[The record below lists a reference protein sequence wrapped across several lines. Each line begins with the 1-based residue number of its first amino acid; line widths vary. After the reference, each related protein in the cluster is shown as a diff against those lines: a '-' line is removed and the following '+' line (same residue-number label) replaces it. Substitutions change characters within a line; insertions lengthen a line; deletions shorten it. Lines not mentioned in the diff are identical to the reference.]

1 MDSLGRTDQYFWG
14 PLYEVYKHIDPLGHC
29 WQDEMLAGQLLKTTD
44 PQGGEWHYAYDEIG
58 RLIETRDPLGR
69 SERIYYTEHWALPL
83 SITDRG
89 GRTHTYRYDERGNL
103 LCEQDPLGHTTHY
116 GYDPQGRVERITDA
130 LGKHKTL
137 DWNTHSQL
145 LSYRDCSNTETHYL
159 NGSAIKG
166 VQQLSNSYCI

>member
-1 MDSLGRTDQYFWG
+1 M
-14 PLYEVYKHIDPLGHC
+14 YKR
-29 WQDEMLAGQLLKTTD
+29 Q
-44 PQGGEWHYAYDEIG
+44 
-58 RLIETRDPLGR
+58 
-69 SERIYYTEHWALPL
+69 TEHWALPL